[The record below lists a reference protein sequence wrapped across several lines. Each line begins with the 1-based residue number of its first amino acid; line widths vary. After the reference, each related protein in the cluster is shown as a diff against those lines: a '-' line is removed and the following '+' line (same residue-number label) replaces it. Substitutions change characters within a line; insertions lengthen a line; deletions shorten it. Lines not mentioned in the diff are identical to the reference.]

1 MKKAIGYIRFSSDDQ
16 KDGNSIERQ
25 TDNITA
31 YCNISSNGLNLIDV
45 LIDDGFSASKDEHR
59 TKGKLGT
66 FLKEAD
72 QGKYA
77 GYALVIEH
85 MDRLSRLGIDET
97 SKLLRQILAA
107 GVEIHITQ
115 TNRVI
120 RSLDDIVTALL
131 NVLESYGAQE
141 YSKKLSERIVKA
153 WRSKRANMDSKPLTS
168 LLPKWLKIENGQIV
182 EVPEKVET
190 VREIFRHSANG
201 LGATKIRA
209 ALNGHGEGVTM
220 GWITNTL
227 QNRAVLGEFQPHHYV
242 GGKRVPLGEVVF
254 GYYPRVL
261 SDEAWTLARTDI
273 ERKSANRKMVHGA
286 RNSDRAENLFTG
298 MIFDATAESVRTMVF
313 QRQKN
318 KRGKL
323 QNAFLVTSTAV
334 AGPNRRLRYDR
345 FEKAFLNFLTDLD
358 WKAVSGEGEP
368 EELKQKVAKLTE
380 VTNDLAT
387 AKARCAART
396 AAMDGEMDVAMLKVL
411 AAQLAKFEAQATD
424 LEVAREAAAHEV
436 ESLKNKLATMESP
449 EELLALISG
458 AANNDIRLRL
468 RSEIRRRI
476 SRIDL
481 HFGLDG
487 FKAVA
492 DVQFV
497 NGVIRA
503 LIFTD
508 KATLVIRGEGTI

>member
-1 MKKAIGYIRFSSDDQ
+1 MKKAVGYIRFSTDDQ

-31 YCNISSNGLNLIDV
+31 YCSGKLNLVDV
-45 LIDDGFSASKDEHR
+45 LIDNGFSASKGEHLR
-59 TKGKLGT
+59 AGKLGT
-66 FLKEAD
+66 FLKDAD
-72 QGKYA
+72 SGKFA
-77 GYALVIEH
+77 GYVLVVEQ
-85 MDRLSRLGIDET
+85 MDRLSRLGIEAT
-97 SKLLRQILAA
+97 SDLLKRILKA
-107 GVEIHITQ
+107 GLEVHITQ
-115 TNRVI
+115 QNRVI
-120 RSLDDIVTALL
+120 RSLDDVVTALL

-141 YSKKLSERIVKA
+141 YSKKLTERIQKA
-153 WRSKRANMDSKPLTS
+153 WKSKRANMESKPLTS
-168 LLPKWLKIENGQIV
+168 LLPKWLKIENGKIV

-209 ALNGHGEGVTM
+209 ALNGHGDGVTM

-273 ERKSANRKMVHGA
+273 ERKSANRRMVHGA

-298 MIFDATAESVRTMVF
+298 LLFDATTETARTMVF

-318 KRGKL
+318 RKNGKL

-345 FEKAFLNFLTDLD
+345 FEAAFLNFLTDLD

-368 EELKQKVAKLTE
+368 EELKQKVANLSRITDE
-380 VTNDLAT
+380 LAT
-387 AKARCAART
+387 AKARCAARET
-396 AAMDGEMDVAMLKVL
+396 AMADEMDSATLKVL
-411 AAQLAKFEAQATD
+411 AAQLSKFEAQAAD

-436 ESLKNKLATMESP
+436 ESIKAKLATMDSP
-449 EELLALISG
+449 EKLLALISDT
-458 AANNDIRLRL
+458 ANNDVRLRL

-476 SRIDL
+476 SRINL

-487 FKAVA
+487 FKCVV
-492 DVQFV
+492 DVKFI
-497 NGVIRA
+497 NGIIRA
-503 LIFTD
+503 LIIGEKT
-508 KATLVIRGEGTI
+508 TLVIKGEGTI